1 MRDIPSL
8 TKRILFCTDFSPN
21 ASLAFDYAIDAAIR
35 RPGCMLYLLHVIP
48 APDAQYW
55 KTYLRED
62 GIDVNQK
69 AKDDID
75 AKINAEYRP
84 RVPADVNFTTVFRIG
99 KAYVEI
105 IDFAKTIDANLIVL
119 EDKAAAPSNRSSS
132 APSPKRW
139 SNAPPAP
146 SLSSRCLN
154 PNPWSPLT

>member
-8 TKRILFCTDFSPN
+8 TNRILYCTDFSPN
-21 ASLAFDYAIDAAIR
+21 ASLAFDYAIDAAVR

-105 IDFAKTIDANLIVL
+105 IDFAKTVDANLIVL
-119 EDKAAAPSNRSSS
+119 GRQGGS
-132 APSPKRW
+132 AIESLFFGTVAEKVVKR
-139 SNAPPAP
+139 AKCPV
-146 SLSSRCLN
+146 LVI
-154 PNPWSPLT
+154 PLP

>member
-62 GIDVNQK
+62 GLDVNQK
-69 AKDDID
+69 AKNDID

-84 RVPADVNFTTVFRIG
+84 RIPPDVNFTAVFRIG

-119 EDKAAAPSNRSSS
+119 GRQGGS
-132 APSPKRW
+132 AIESLFFGTVAEKVVKRA
-139 SNAPPAP
+139 SCPV
-146 SLSSRCLN
+146 LVI
-154 PNPWSPLT
+154 PLP

>member
-8 TKRILFCTDFSPN
+8 TNRILYCTDFSPN
-21 ASLAFDYAIDAAIR
+21 ASLAFDYAIDAAVR
-35 RPGCMLYLLHVIP
+35 RPGCMLYLIHVIP

-62 GIDVNQK
+62 AIDVNQK

-105 IDFAKTIDANLIVL
+105 IDFAKTVDANLIVL
-119 EDKAAAPSNRSSS
+119 GRQGGS
-132 APSPKRW
+132 AIESLFFGTVAEKVVKR
-139 SNAPPAP
+139 AQCPV
-146 SLSSRCLN
+146 LVI
-154 PNPWSPLT
+154 PLP

>member
-21 ASLAFDYAIDAAIR
+21 ASLAFDYAVDAAVR
-35 RPGCMLYLLHVIP
+35 RPGCMLYLIHVIP

-119 EDKAAAPSNRSSS
+119 GRQGGS
-132 APSPKRW
+132 AIESLFFGTVAEKVVKR
-139 SNAPPAP
+139 AQCPV
-146 SLSSRCLN
+146 LVI
-154 PNPWSPLT
+154 PLP

>member
-8 TKRILFCTDFSPN
+8 TNRILYCTDFSPN
-21 ASLAFDYAIDAAIR
+21 ASLAFDYAIDAAVR
-35 RPGCMLYLLHVIP
+35 RPGCMLYLIHVIP

-105 IDFAKTIDANLIVL
+105 IDFAKTVDANLIVL
-119 EDKAAAPSNRSSS
+119 GRQGGS
-132 APSPKRW
+132 AIESLFFGTVAEKVVKR
-139 SNAPPAP
+139 AQCPV
-146 SLSSRCLN
+146 LVI
-154 PNPWSPLT
+154 PLP

>member
-21 ASLAFDYAIDAAIR
+21 ASLAFDYAIDAAVR
-35 RPGCMLYLLHVIP
+35 RPGCMLYLIHVIP

-105 IDFAKTIDANLIVL
+105 IDFAKTVDANLIVL
-119 EDKAAAPSNRSSS
+119 GRQGGS
-132 APSPKRW
+132 AIESLFFGTVAEKVVKR
-139 SNAPPAP
+139 AQCPV
-146 SLSSRCLN
+146 LVI
-154 PNPWSPLT
+154 PLP